1 MSSNLEMIQKLS
13 LGKDDI
19 EKVTLELEDDL
30 KADFTL
36 RPLTSGEISKLKAL
50 EKKSVVV
57 KIGME
62 AGKRKKTTVDNSQ
75 DINVNTGEFTEDQAE
90 AMYKAIALSLSV
102 DDEDIITA
110 DDVKKM
116 RVGLPELLFTEVI
129 RISQLTEDDLSAIKS
144 FQ

>member
-62 AGKRKKTTVDNSQ
+62 AGKRTKTTVDNSQ

-90 AMYKAIALSLSV
+90 AMYRAIALSLSI
-102 DDEDIITA
+102 DDEVVTA
-110 DDVKKM
+110 DDVKQM

>member
-13 LGKDDI
+13 LGKEDI

-62 AGKRKKTTVDNSQ
+62 NGKRTKTTVDNSQ
-75 DINVNTGEFTEDQAE
+75 DINVNTGEFTESQAE
-90 AMYKAIALSLSV
+90 AMYRAIALSLSV
-102 DDEDIITA
+102 DGETISA
-110 DDVKKM
+110 DDVKNMK
-116 RVGLPELLFTEVI
+116 VGLPELLFTEVI
-129 RISQLTEDDLSAIKS
+129 RISQLTEDDLTAIKS

>member
-13 LGKDDI
+13 LGKEDT
-19 EKVTLELEDDL
+19 EKVTLELEDGV
-30 KADFTL
+30 KADFIL

-62 AGKRKKTTVDNSQ
+62 AGKRTSTTVDNNQ
-75 DINVNTGEFTEDQAE
+75 DINVNTGKFTEDQAE
-90 AMYKAIALSLSV
+90 TMYRAIALSLSV
-102 DDEDIITA
+102 DDEIVTA
-110 DDVKKM
+110 KDVKNM
-116 RVGLPELLFTEVI
+116 RVGLPELLFREVI
-129 RISQLTEDDLSAIKS
+129 RISQLTEDDLTAIKS

>member
-1 MSSNLEMIQKLS
+1 MSSNLEIIQKLS
-13 LGKDDI
+13 LGKEDI

-36 RPLTSGEISKLKAL
+36 RPLTSGEITKLKAL

-62 AGKRKKTTVDNSQ
+62 AGKRTKTTVDNSQ
-75 DINVNTGEFTEDQAE
+75 DINVNTGEFTESQAE
-90 AMYKAIALSLSV
+90 AMYRAIALSLSV
-102 DDEDIITA
+102 DDEVVTA
-110 DDVKKM
+110 DDVKQM

-129 RISQLTEDDLSAIKS
+129 RISQLTEDDLTAIKS